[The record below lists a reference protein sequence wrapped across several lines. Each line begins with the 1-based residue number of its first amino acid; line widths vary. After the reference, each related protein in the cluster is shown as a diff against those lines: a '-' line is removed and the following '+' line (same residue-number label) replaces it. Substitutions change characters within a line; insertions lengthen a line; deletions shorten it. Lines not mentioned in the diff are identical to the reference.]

1 LFSYVYLGSAFQGFS
16 LPNDF
21 STESKLETERKKH
34 RNADIDTDRQ
44 TLYKHRERV
53 KERDRQNGRQFLF
66 ATHNFF

>member
-1 LFSYVYLGSAFQGFS
+1 MCTLIT

-44 TLYKHRERV
+44 KGDRLERKRDIETLYKHRER
-53 KERDRQNGRQFLF
+53 DRHNGRHFLF